1 MKPSEIITADAK
13 RNGVNPAPILNKLG
27 RNLKEKNAILMQS
40 GNSVLIVQKIGKGI
54 AELHLY
60 TADDRAGLI
69 RAVRDFIEKIRK
81 SNLEAVY
88 GNADNPQI
96 IELIK
101 SLGVNVEESDLP
113 EYNWKAT
120 YPFKE

>member
-27 RNLKEKNAILMQS
+27 RSLKEKNAILMQS
-40 GNSVLIVQKIGKGI
+40 GNSVLIVQKIDKGI

-60 TADDRAGLI
+60 TVDDRAALI
-69 RAVRDFIEKIRK
+69 RALREFIAKIR
-81 SNLEAVY
+81 SSDLDAVY

-96 IELIK
+96 IQMLK
-101 SLGVNVEESDLP
+101 ALGVEVIDSDLP
-113 EYNWKAT
+113 EYNWKALV
-120 YPFKE
+120 

>member
-1 MKPSEIITADAK
+1 MKPTEIITADAK

-27 RNLKEKNAILMQS
+27 RLLNNKEAIMLQS

-60 TADDRAGLI
+60 TADNQMGLVRAL
-69 RAVRDFIEKIRK
+69 REFIKKIR
-81 SNLEAVY
+81 SSGLDAVY

-96 IELIK
+96 IEMVK
-101 SLGVNVEESDLP
+101 ALGVNVIDSDLP
-113 EYNWKAT
+113 GYNWKAT